1 VAREGGALQAG
12 AYYHFHPDL
21 GFVQVTGETGGKV
34 FEGRVLLAIAADD
47 YTDETVLE
55 PAKRILRM
63 ALDHALDGRELRTRT
78 VARAVARRSKE
89 D

>member
-1 VAREGGALQAG
+1 
-12 AYYHFHPDL
+12 
-21 GFVQVTGETGGKV
+21 VQVTGEAGGKV
-34 FEGRVLLAIAADD
+34 FEGRALLAIAADD
-47 YTDETVLE
+47 YADETVLE

-63 ALDHALDGRELRTRT
+63 ALDHALDGRELQTRT

>member
-1 VAREGGALQAG
+1 
-12 AYYHFHPDL
+12 
-21 GFVQVTGETGGKV
+21 
-34 FEGRVLLAIAADD
+34 
-47 YTDETVLE
+47 LE